1 MTYRL
6 VAISLIV
13 VLFSIIN
20 SSIYKIGLVSFLLII
35 RSVNFAKSFRTFPI
49 AVKHGLYFCLSYK
62 ISIIKYVPSWI
73 KCPNFL
79 TNSIFIDNDYLCD
92 ILSFSVYKG
101 SFFFGVMT
109 YNIIGDIE
117 EHTDHISHN
126 PNRKIKGRVFFKKGA
141 GNHPTPII

>member
-1 MTYRL
+1 MPSLVMTYRL

-49 AVKHGLYFCLSYK
+49 AVKHGFYFCLSYK

-92 ILSFSVYKG
+92 ILSFSIPQKNENLKLIIERI
-101 SFFFGVMT
+101 T
-109 YNIIGDIE
+109 YSKTKRSNWRVDE
-117 EHTDHISHN
+117 EDDLELHIDL
-126 PNRKIKGRVFFKKGA
+126 KL
-141 GNHPTPII
+141 

>member
-49 AVKHGLYFCLSYK
+49 AVKHGFYFCLSYK
-62 ISIIKYVPSWI
+62 ISIIKYV
-73 KCPNFL
+73 
-79 TNSIFIDNDYLCD
+79 
-92 ILSFSVYKG
+92 FSLVQRLV
-101 SFFFGVMT
+101 SSL
-109 YNIIGDIE
+109 GDIE

-126 PNRKIKGRVFFKKGA
+126 PQPKNKRTCFKKGQ
-141 GNHPTPII
+141 GITPPLYFNQDYSAIVFLY